1 MAYKSLCAGLLFLLL
16 TGCSISYKF
25 NGANINYQTTRSIS
39 IADFPNNAPMVNPSL
54 SNNLTENIRDLFQR
68 QTRLQVLRKGGDL
81 EIEGEIVGYDVTQ
94 GAIAANSYATEA
106 KLTIRVSVHFTNN
119 IYPEQSFD
127 KTYTAYQTYNASML
141 LSDVQEELCAAMITE
156 ISENIYN
163 DTVAKW

>member
-1 MAYKSLCAGLLFLLL
+1 MAYKSLCAGLLFLFL

-106 KLTIRVSVHFTNN
+106 KLTIRVTVHFTNN